1 MRALVRL
8 DIAVTRKN
16 STISCCPRMS
26 SQGSLI
32 SNSQVTVPE
41 VAVGV
46 ELGGSALPCDA
57 TALDDGMPV
66 RQAHEP
72 LDVFVDDQDR
82 LSRGAQ
88 AGEALP
94 DLLAHQRRQ
103 AFGGL
108 IEDQEVRIGHERP
121 ADREHL

>member
-1 MRALVRL
+1 MRAFVRL
-8 DIAVTRKN
+8 EIAVTRKN

-26 SQGSLI
+26 SHGSLI
-32 SNSQVTVPE
+32 SHSQVTVPE

-66 RQAHEP
+66 RQAHEA
-72 LDVFVDDQDR
+72 LDIFVDYQDR
-82 LSRGAQ
+82 LSRRAQ

-94 DLLAHQRRQ
+94 DLLAHEGRQ
-103 AFGGL
+103 PF
-108 IEDQEVRIGHERP
+108 
-121 ADREHL
+121 